1 MPQNRAKTG
10 ADGRFRPG
18 TTGNAGGRPKG
29 LMQYV
34 RAKTNDGRTIADF
47 MLSVMA
53 DTNRKLDQRMEAATW
68 LADRGFGK
76 PSQVIEHGGDPD
88 TPVTIGLTWGE
99 VGDDQQ
105 ARHGHGH

>member
-1 MPQNRAKTG
+1 
-10 ADGRFRPG
+10 
-18 TTGNAGGRPKG
+18 
-29 LMQYV
+29 MQYV